1 MLLVFVSTRSPR
13 STPRCRRPAP
23 PSSEPHER
31 CRGADR
37 PRTLS
42 WPRAAS
48 VEAPGSGGRH
58 GSPPCAARARV
69 EEVEDLE
76 CDRQRGAPGQPDQ
89 LPRPMRVHDNLA
101 GVPVRAGDGVDWFTR
116 LVPSRAGAT
125 KRLSCVGRPGS
136 CARSTEPSGRT
147 SFLSRSKLWLP
158 SLSLEEERTTNRAL
172 VCFYARQG
180 RALNE

>member
-101 GVPVRAGDGVDWFTR
+101 GVPVRAGDGVDWFLALCR
-116 LVPSRAGAT
+116 RAPGRRRGCRAWGGPGAVRGAQSRRG
-125 KRLSCVGRPGS
+125 
-136 CARSTEPSGRT
+136 
-147 SFLSRSKLWLP
+147 
-158 SLSLEEERTTNRAL
+158 
-172 VCFYARQG
+172 G
-180 RALNE
+180 RAS